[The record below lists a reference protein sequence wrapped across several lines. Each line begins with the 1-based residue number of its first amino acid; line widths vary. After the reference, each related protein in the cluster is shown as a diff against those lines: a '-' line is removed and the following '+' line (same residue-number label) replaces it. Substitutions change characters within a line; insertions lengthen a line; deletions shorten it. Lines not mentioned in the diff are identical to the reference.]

1 MQAME
6 NCDLKRK
13 IEKMKKPKELKKES
27 VPVEDPKP
35 KFFHDIGRDKQFE
48 ELCNKWNATGT
59 DT

>member
-1 MQAME
+1 ME

-35 KFFHDIGRDKQFE
+35 KSFHDIGRDKQFE